1 MDGSECALRA
11 LEHAAAID
19 GEADLIVLNV
29 QNALRRSR
37 FVTKQA
43 IAEHHERTADEALAP
58 ARALIKRRGFKAEC
72 LYTIGDPATAIAD
85 YAKKQRCSAI
95 VMGSRGRG
103 RVRGL
108 VLGSVADR
116 VLHLAACPVTIVK

>member
-11 LEHAAAID
+11 LAYAAAQHD
-19 GEADLIVLNV
+19 GADLIVLNV
-29 QNALRRSR
+29 QTALRRSR
-37 FVTKQA
+37 FVSKEA
-43 IAEHHERTADEALAP
+43 IAEHQERTADEELAP
-58 ARALIKRRGFKAEC
+58 ARALIKREGLKAEC
-72 LYTIGDPATAIAD
+72 LFTIGDPATAIAD
-85 YAKKQRCSAI
+85 FAKKQRCAAI